1 MIASVTGTFESG
13 MERRRWRVFLDTSA
27 LIAGIISPTGAAH
40 EVLRLCEAKV
50 VELVVSRQVLT
61 EADRNLSEKLPDL
74 IPDYKALLPH
84 LFPHLV
90 QDPSL
95 KAVEQSGKVINHKDA
110 PILAAALEAGVD
122 YLVTWNT
129 RHFHKKAVREYVPFK
144 IVTPGEFLD
153 DFRRSLPE
161 E

>member
-1 MIASVTGTFESG
+1 

-40 EVLRLCEAKV
+40 EVLRLCEATI
-50 VELVVSRQVLT
+50 VEPVISRQVLA
-61 EADRNLSEKLPDL
+61 EADRNLSEKLPELVQDFRV
-74 IPDYKALLPH
+74 LLRS
-84 LFPHLV
+84 LSPHLV
-90 QDPSL
+90 QDPGL
-95 KAVEQSGKVINHKDA
+95 KAVEQASKVINRKDA

-129 RHFHKKAVREYVPFK
+129 RHFHKKAVREYVQFK

-153 DFRRSLPE
+153 DFRRSLSE